1 LTIRVFSPK
10 CCLKISV
17 LIELTGTTE
26 FAWIR
31 ERATRKFAPQTKSFR
46 LRRHQKFGTP
56 AVSIVYERESSPSM
70 ELHSRYLRQ
79 VNVRQLIPSLAPR
92 QFAPFPIATYT
103 DHFRRAQMIGLK
115 TFRAEIRP
123 TLRLAIPLVLAELG
137 WMSMAL
143 VDTMM
148 VGRLSNSAVAI
159 SAVSLG
165 GILVHVLAFF
175 GGGLLFGLDTLV
187 SQAFGA
193 GQREDCHR
201 SLLHGIYLSLALTPL
216 LMAPV
221 WFFEPLL
228 RFVGI
233 SPDII
238 VLAVPYSKAMAW
250 GTLPLLLYF
259 AVRRC
264 MQGMNIVRPIAFALI
279 TANIINAVG
288 NWLLIYG
295 KLGAPAMGAVG
306 SGWST
311 AWARIYLA
319 AVLVGYLLWYDRE
332 HRTELL
338 RTPIQPELA
347 RIRRL
352 ITLGFPAAMQI
363 TLEIGVFA
371 LVTALIGRLGA
382 ISLASHQIALNTVSF
397 TYMVPLGI
405 SSAAAVRVGQAI
417 GRRDP
422 SGASAAGDSAIFF
435 GAGFMTLAGL
445 ALLVFPRVIAR
456 IYTPDETVIRN
467 TVLLLAAGAAFQ
479 LFDGIQT
486 VATGALRGAGDTR
499 TPMLC
504 HFTAYWIIGLP
515 LGAWLCFRRDWGA
528 FGLWSGLSLA
538 LILIGIVL
546 LFAWRRTVRTLIE
559 TANEAE
565 LVRN

>member
-1 LTIRVFSPK
+1 MLAF
-10 CCLKISV
+10 
-17 LIELTGTTE
+17 
-26 FAWIR
+26 
-31 ERATRKFAPQTKSFR
+31 QT
-46 LRRHQKFGTP
+46 L
-56 AVSIVYERESSPSM
+56 
-70 ELHSRYLRQ
+70 
-79 VNVRQLIPSLAPR
+79 
-92 QFAPFPIATYT
+92 
-103 DHFRRAQMIGLK
+103 
-115 TFRAEIRP
+115 RAEFRP

-137 WMSMAL
+137 WMSMAI

-148 VGRLSNSAVAI
+148 VGRLPNSAVAI

-165 GILVHVLAFF
+165 GILVHTLAFF
-175 GGGLLFGLDTLV
+175 GGGLLTGLDTLV

-201 SLLHGIYLSLALTPL
+201 SLVHGIYISFALAPL

-221 WFFEPLL
+221 WFFDSLL
-228 RFVGI
+228 RQAHI
-233 SPDII
+233 APDII
-238 VLAVPYSKAMAW
+238 ALAVPYSKAMAW

-264 MQGMNIVRPIAFALI
+264 MQGMNLVRPIAFALVS
-279 TANIINAVG
+279 ANIINAVG
-288 NWLLIYG
+288 NWILIYG

-319 AVLVGYLLWYDRE
+319 AVLVGYLLWYDHK

-338 RTPIQPELA
+338 RTPIQPDLM

-352 ITLGFPAAMQI
+352 IALGLPAAMQI

-382 ISLASHQIALNTVSF
+382 VPLASHQIALNTVSL

-422 SGASAAGDSAIFF
+422 EGAADAGGSAIFF
-435 GAGFMTLAGL
+435 GAAFMTVAGIV
-445 ALLVFPRVIAR
+445 LLLFPRGIAR
-456 IYTPDETVIRN
+456 IFTPDVTIIQSTVY
-467 TVLLLAAGAAFQ
+467 LLAAGAAFQ

-499 TPMLC
+499 TPMFC
-504 HFTAYWIIGLP
+504 HFTAYWVIGLP
-515 LGAWLCFRRDWGA
+515 LGYWLCFGRGWGA

-546 LFAWRRTVRTLIE
+546 LFAWRRTIRR
-559 TANEAE
+559 
-565 LVRN
+565 LVMAGSSEGIHI

>member
-1 LTIRVFSPK
+1 M
-10 CCLKISV
+10 
-17 LIELTGTTE
+17 
-26 FAWIR
+26 
-31 ERATRKFAPQTKSFR
+31 RALQT
-46 LRRHQKFGTP
+46 L
-56 AVSIVYERESSPSM
+56 
-70 ELHSRYLRQ
+70 
-79 VNVRQLIPSLAPR
+79 
-92 QFAPFPIATYT
+92 
-103 DHFRRAQMIGLK
+103 
-115 TFRAEIRP
+115 RAEFRP
-123 TLRLAIPLVLAELG
+123 TLRLAVPLVLAELG
-137 WMSMAL
+137 WMSMAI

-148 VGRLSNSAVAI
+148 VGRLPNSAVAI

-175 GGGLLFGLDTLV
+175 GGGLLIGLDTLV

-193 GQREDCHR
+193 GRREDCHR
-201 SLLHGIYLSLALTPL
+201 SLLHGIYLSVALTPF
-216 LMAPV
+216 LMTPV
-221 WFFEPLL
+221 WFFDPLL
-228 RFVGI
+228 RFARI
-233 SPDII
+233 APDII
-238 VLAVPYSKAMAW
+238 SVAVPYSKAMAW

-264 MQGMNIVRPIAFALI
+264 MQGMNMVRPISFALV

-295 KLGAPAMGAVG
+295 RLGAPAMGAVG

-311 AWARIYLA
+311 AFARIYLA
-319 AVLVGYLLWYDRE
+319 AILVGYLLWYDQK

-352 ITLGFPAAMQI
+352 IALGFPAAMQI

-382 ISLASHQIALNTVSF
+382 VALASHQIALNTVSL

-417 GRRDP
+417 GRGDP
-422 SGASAAGDSAIFF
+422 R
-435 GAGFMTLAGL
+435 GAGEAGGTAILLGAAFMTCAGG
-445 ALLVFPRVIAR
+445 ALLLFPRWIAR
-456 IYTPDETVIRN
+456 MYTPDETVIHS
-467 TVLLLAAGAAFQ
+467 TILLLAAGAAFQ

-499 TPMLC
+499 TPMFC

-515 LGAWLCFRRDWGA
+515 LGAWLCFYRGWGA

-546 LFAWRRTVRTLIE
+546 LCAWRRTVRRMALSSE
-559 TANEAE
+559 EN
-565 LVRN
+565 LPVRI

>member
-1 LTIRVFSPK
+1 MLAF
-10 CCLKISV
+10 
-17 LIELTGTTE
+17 
-26 FAWIR
+26 
-31 ERATRKFAPQTKSFR
+31 QT
-46 LRRHQKFGTP
+46 L
-56 AVSIVYERESSPSM
+56 
-70 ELHSRYLRQ
+70 
-79 VNVRQLIPSLAPR
+79 
-92 QFAPFPIATYT
+92 
-103 DHFRRAQMIGLK
+103 
-115 TFRAEIRP
+115 RAEFRP

-137 WMSMAL
+137 WMSMAI

-148 VGRLSNSAVAI
+148 VGRLPNSAVAI

-165 GILVHVLAFF
+165 GILVHTLAFF
-175 GGGLLFGLDTLV
+175 GGGLLTGLDTLV

-201 SLLHGIYLSLALTPL
+201 SLVHGIYLSFALAPL

-221 WFFEPLL
+221 WFFDSLL
-228 RFVGI
+228 RQAHI
-233 SPDII
+233 ATDII
-238 VLAVPYSKAMAW
+238 ALAVPYSKAMAW

-259 AVRRC
+259 AMRRC
-264 MQGMNIVRPIAFALI
+264 MQGMNLVRPIAFALV
-279 TANIINAVG
+279 TANLINAVG

-319 AVLVGYLLWYDRE
+319 AVLVGYLLWYDRK

-338 RTPIQPELA
+338 RTPIQPDLM

-352 ITLGFPAAMQI
+352 IALGLPAAMQI

-382 ISLASHQIALNTVSF
+382 VSLASHQIALNTVSL

-422 SGASAAGDSAIFF
+422 QGAADAGGSAIFF
-435 GAGFMTLAGL
+435 GAAFMTLAGI
-445 ALLVFPRVIAR
+445 ALLLFPRGIAR
-456 IYTPDETVIRN
+456 IFTPDAAIIRS

-486 VATGALRGAGDTR
+486 VATGALRGTGDTR
-499 TPMLC
+499 TPMFC

-515 LGAWLCFRRDWGA
+515 LGYWLCFSRGWGA
-528 FGLWSGLSLA
+528 FGLWAGLSLA

-546 LFAWRRTVRTLIE
+546 LFSWRRTIHGLIL
-559 TANEAE
+559 AAAAASA
-565 LVRN
+565 RK